1 MLKADRSR
9 AARLESILA
18 RHAAWEKRTLADLHD
33 AGFKFRTIDA
43 AFQRLKTQRALAGFS
58 QAQIDVAV
66 AVLARKAGS

>member
-1 MLKADRSR
+1 MRASDRAR

-33 AGFKFRTIDA
+33 AGFKSRTIEA
-43 AFQRLKTQRALAGFS
+43 AFKRLSIQRSLAGFS

-66 AVLARKAGS
+66 AVLARRTK